1 MQVYSTIADF
11 QKARRQLRG
20 TLGLVPTMG
29 YLHEGHM
36 ALVRRARSEND
47 TLAVSIFVNPSQFG
61 PNEDFSTYPRDI
73 ERDLAHLRAEGAEL
87 VFTPSAEDIYP
98 PGSDTWVEVGRMA
111 LRLEGEHR
119 PGHFR
124 GVATVVAKLFN
135 IVRPDRAY
143 FGQKDGQQVSVI
155 KQMATDLNMGID
167 IVVVP
172 TVREPDGLA
181 LSSRNVYLTPEQRKA
196 APVLYR
202 ALCQAQRLWEE
213 GERNGERLRQEV
225 RHILEQEPLMERID
239 YISMADA
246 SSLEELDVIPQG
258 RDNQQPIGLGQAAI
272 VSVAVGMGKTRLID
286 NILLG

>member
-98 PGSDTWVEVGRMA
+98 RGSDTWVEVGRMA